1 MKRIVT
7 VVGLIVVALAGYIG
21 VNAIFTHSVE
31 IPTTFAI
38 RGEFVI
44 ALNANGEVDAKR
56 AYTLSAPRIRG
67 LQITWLAPE
76 GSTVQEGAPV
86 IKFDASQQLAEVA
99 DNESEVKIKNSA
111 LSRARKEYI
120 IQEKQLTLDL
130 QKSRRNFDEM
140 KHEAPRIAEE
150 ARLEK
155 ELAELN
161 FDAKLEQ
168 LQGDV
173 DKAEVEVQRASDQRD
188 LSQRELDQ
196 MTVNAPFSGLV
207 VYLEIWKGSGMS
219 KVQEGD
225 SPWPGMGLVKLPDL
239 TEMIVNTAISEVDAN
254 KVDSGQAVVVV
265 LDAFPDIEY
274 QGEVIMKSTLAR
286 KKDQNSKI
294 NVFDVEVAILDDD
307 ENLKPG
313 MSASCDIIIDRL
325 EDRVSVPIEAVFEI
339 SGETVVYLGNEKERS
354 VEVGRRNDLSI
365 EIISG
370 LEGDEEICLL
380 NPTLDE
386 QGLPGDR
393 ATEPELNKNSQD
405 GSKSGRP
412 GGKRGR
418 GGKR

>member
-7 VVGLIVVALAGYIG
+7 AAVSVILLLGGYLIVSAV
-21 VNAIFTHSVE
+21 FTRSVE
-31 IPTTFAI
+31 IPKASVA
-38 RGEFVI
+38 RGEFI
-44 ALNANGEVDAKR
+44 IGLNANGEVDAKR

-76 GSTVQEGAPV
+76 GSTIEEGEPV

-99 DNESEVKIKNSA
+99 DHESELKIKNSA
-111 LSRARKEYI
+111 LDRARKEYT

-130 QKSRRNFDEM
+130 EKSRRNYDEM

-168 LQGDV
+168 LRGDV

-188 LSQRELDQ
+188 LSQKELDQ

-239 TEMIVNTAISEVDAN
+239 TEMIVNTAVSEVDAN
-254 KVDSGQAVVVV
+254 KVDSGQEVIVV
-265 LDAFPDIEY
+265 LDAFPDKDY
-274 QGEVIMKSTLAR
+274 RGEVIKKSTLAR
-286 KKDQNSKI
+286 KKEYNSKI
-294 NVFDVEVAILDDD
+294 NVFDVEVAILDHD

-313 MSASCDIIIDRL
+313 MPASCDIIIDRL
-325 EDRVSVPIEAVFEI
+325 EDRVSVPIEAVFEKA
-339 SGETVVYLGNEKERS
+339 GETVVYMDDEDERR
-354 VEVGRRNDLSI
+354 VEVGRRNDLST
-365 EIISG
+365 EILSG
-370 LEGDEEICLL
+370 LEGGEEICLL
-380 NPTLDE
+380 DPTLDE
-386 QGLPGDR
+386 QGLPGDK
-393 ATEPELNKNSQD
+393 ATEPELNKNSED
-405 GSKSGRP
+405 GSGSTPRR
-412 GGKRGR
+412 GKRGR
-418 GGKR
+418 GRH